1 MKGFFKGFLIG
12 ALLLFIGNFFF
23 EFMDKCTY
31 SSAKSYVNAKLGNE
45 EVSDTIA
52 EADINL
58 NIAKEL
64 QKNYGADSLMVTSI
78 SKPSKQ
84 YEYYV
89 SGVKGVKDLDDASHR
104 VKNVGFNKGNLAYKV
119 IVIYN
124 SVDGKIVRIE
134 NDNTPTQVVEV
145 QPIKPTAQP
154 TTSNPTVAPI
164 VQSEAPKDSV
174 SANNVNIGNPSNGG
188 SDYNN
193 NSDV

>member
-1 MKGFFKGFLIG
+1 MKGFLKGFLIG
-12 ALLLFIGNFFF
+12 VLLLFIGNFFF

-64 QKNYGADSLMVTSI
+64 QKNYGADSLIVTSI

-84 YEYYV
+84 YEYYI
-89 SGVKGVKDLDDASHR
+89 SGVKGVKDLDDVSHR

-124 SVDGKIVRIE
+124 SVDGTIVRIE

-154 TTSNPTVAPI
+154 SVQSPTVAPI
-164 VQSEAPKDSV
+164 APAQKDTTT
-174 SANNVNIGNPSNGG
+174 ANNQNIGTPTNVG
-188 SDYNN
+188 DYNN

>member
-1 MKGFFKGFLIG
+1 MKGFLKGFFIG
-12 ALLLFIGNFFF
+12 MILLFVGNFFF

-45 EVSDTIA
+45 EVSDTIV

-64 QKNYGADSLMVTSI
+64 QKNYGADSLIVTSI

-89 SGVKGVKDLDDASHR
+89 SGVKGVKDLDDVSHR

-124 SVDGKIVRIE
+124 SVDGTIVRIE

-154 TTSNPTVAPI
+154 SVQSPTVAPI
-164 VQSEAPKDSV
+164 APAQKDTTT
-174 SANNVNIGNPSNGG
+174 ANNQNIGTPTNVG
-188 SDYNN
+188 DYNN

>member
-1 MKGFFKGFLIG
+1 MKGFFKGFLVG

-45 EVSDTIA
+45 EVSDTLA

-64 QKNYGADSLMVTSI
+64 QKNYGADSLIVTSI

-89 SGVKGVKDLDDASHR
+89 SGVKGVKDLDDVSHR

-124 SVDGKIVRIE
+124 SVDGSIVRIE

-154 TTSNPTVAPI
+154 SVQSPTVAPI
-164 VQSEAPKDSV
+164 APAQKDTTT
-174 SANNVNIGNPSNGG
+174 ANNQNIGTPTNVG
-188 SDYNN
+188 DYNN

>member
-1 MKGFFKGFLIG
+1 MKGFLKGFLIG

-31 SSAKSYVNAKLGNE
+31 SNAKSYVNAKLGNE

-64 QKNYGADSLMVTSI
+64 QKNYGADSLIVTSI

-89 SGVKGVKDLDDASHR
+89 SGVKGVKDLDDVSHR

-124 SVDGKIVRIE
+124 SVDGTIVRIE

-154 TTSNPTVAPI
+154 SVQSPTVAPI
-164 VQSEAPKDSV
+164 APAQKDTTT
-174 SANNVNIGNPSNGG
+174 ANNQNIGTPTNVG
-188 SDYNN
+188 DYNN

>member
-31 SSAKSYVNAKLGNE
+31 SSAKSYVNTKLGNE
-45 EVSDTIA
+45 EIRDTIA

-64 QKNYGADSLMVTSI
+64 QKNYGADSLIVTSI

-89 SGVKGVKDLDDASHR
+89 SGVKGVKDLDDVSHR
-104 VKNVGFNKGNLAYKV
+104 VKNVRFNKGNLAYKV

-124 SVDGKIVRIE
+124 SVDGAIVRIE
-134 NDNTPTQVVEV
+134 NDNTPAQVVEV
-145 QPIKPTAQP
+145 QPIKPT
-154 TTSNPTVAPI
+154 VAPA
-164 VQSEAPKDSV
+164 QKDTTT
-174 SANNVNIGNPSNGG
+174 ANNQNIGTPTNVG
-188 SDYNN
+188 DYNN

>member
-1 MKGFFKGFLIG
+1 MKGFLKGFFIG

-45 EVSDTIA
+45 EVSDTIS

-64 QKNYGADSLMVTSI
+64 QKNYGADSLIVTSI

-89 SGVKGVKDLDDASHR
+89 SGVKGVKDLDDVSHR

-124 SVDGKIVRIE
+124 SVDGTIVRIE

-154 TTSNPTVAPI
+154 SVQSPTVAPI
-164 VQSEAPKDSV
+164 APAQKDTTT
-174 SANNVNIGNPSNGG
+174 ANNQNIGTPTNVG
-188 SDYNN
+188 DYNN

>member
-45 EVSDTIA
+45 EVSDTLA

-64 QKNYGADSLMVTSI
+64 QKNYGADSLIVTSI

-89 SGVKGVKDLDDASHR
+89 SGVKGVKDLDDVSHR

-124 SVDGKIVRIE
+124 SVDGEIVRIE

-154 TTSNPTVAPI
+154 SVQSPTVAPI
-164 VQSEAPKDSV
+164 APAQKDTTT
-174 SANNVNIGNPSNGG
+174 ANNQNIGTPTNVG
-188 SDYNN
+188 DYNN

>member
-1 MKGFFKGFLIG
+1 MKGFLKGFFIG
-12 ALLLFIGNFFF
+12 MILLFVGNFFF

-45 EVSDTIA
+45 EVSDTLA

-64 QKNYGADSLMVTSI
+64 QKNYGADSLIVTSI

-89 SGVKGVKDLDDASHR
+89 SGVKGVKDLDDVSHR
-104 VKNVGFNKGNLAYKV
+104 VKNVEFNKGNLAYKV

-124 SVDGKIVRIE
+124 SVDGAIVRIE
-134 NDNTPTQVVEV
+134 NDNTPAKVVEV

-154 TTSNPTVAPI
+154 SVQSPTVTPIAP
-164 VQSEAPKDSV
+164 VQKDTTT
-174 SANNVNIGNPSNGG
+174 ANNQNIGTPTNVG
-188 SDYNN
+188 DYNN

>member
-23 EFMDKCTY
+23 EFMNKCTY

-45 EVSDTIA
+45 EVSDTLA

-64 QKNYGADSLMVTSI
+64 QKNYGADSLIVTSI

-89 SGVKGVKDLDDASHR
+89 SGVKGVKDLDDVSHR

-134 NDNTPTQVVEV
+134 NDNTPAQVVEV

-154 TTSNPTVAPI
+154 SVQSPTVAPI
-164 VQSEAPKDSV
+164 APAQKDTTT
-174 SANNVNIGNPSNGG
+174 ANNQNIGTPTNVG
-188 SDYNN
+188 DYNN

>member
-45 EVSDTIA
+45 EVSDTLA

-64 QKNYGADSLMVTSI
+64 QKNYGADSLIVTSI

-89 SGVKGVKDLDDASHR
+89 SGVKGVKDLDDVSHR

-124 SVDGKIVRIE
+124 SVDGAIVKIE

-145 QPIKPTAQP
+145 QPIKPTEQP
-154 TTSNPTVAPI
+154 SVQSPTVAPI
-164 VQSEAPKDSV
+164 APAQKDTTT
-174 SANNVNIGNPSNGG
+174 ANNHNVGNPSNGG